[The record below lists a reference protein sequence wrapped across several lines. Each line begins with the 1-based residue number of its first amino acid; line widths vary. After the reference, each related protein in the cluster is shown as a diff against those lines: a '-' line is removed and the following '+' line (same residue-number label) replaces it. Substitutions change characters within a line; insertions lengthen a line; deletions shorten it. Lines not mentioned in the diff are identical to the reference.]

1 MRLAAID
8 IGSNG
13 ARLLIKNF
21 RTTQDGNQQISRV
34 MYMRV
39 PLRLGSDVFT
49 LGKVSKERMLM
60 MKHMLKAFRQ
70 LMKLNQ
76 VDDYRACATS
86 AMRDAENGKKVL
98 KKLYEAT
105 GINLEIIN
113 GREEARLL
121 CNNIVEN
128 IESATGNYAYIDVG
142 GGSTEISLL
151 HDGALIHSQSYNV
164 GTLRMLGGMV
174 SKETIENMK
183 ADLHRFA
190 KDLPGIRIIGSG
202 GNINKLYKLS
212 RNGKETREV
221 TVSEIRNIYGKL
233 KALSV
238 EERIEQYGLKADRAD
253 VIIPASEIFMVAAD
267 ALGCDVIKVPNISLA
282 DSIIDG
288 LYRTKYA
295 ASDM

>member
-21 RTTQDGNQQISRV
+21 RKISEEEVQVSRV

-49 LGKVSKERMLM
+49 LGKVSKARMLM
-60 MKHMLKAFRQ
+60 MKHTLKAFRQ
-70 LMKLNQ
+70 IMKLNL

-86 AMRDAENGKKVL
+86 AMRDADNGKRIMKRL
-98 KKLYEAT
+98 AKTT
-105 GINLEIIN
+105 GIELEIID
-113 GREEARLL
+113 GKEEALLL
-121 CNNIVEN
+121 CNNLIEN
-128 IESATGNYAYIDVG
+128 TGSAKGNFAYVDVG
-142 GGSTEISLL
+142 GGSTEISIL
-151 HDGALIHSQSYNV
+151 HDGALMYSHSYNI

-174 SKETIENMK
+174 AKTAFDELK
-183 ADLHRFA
+183 ADMERLA
-190 KDLPGIRIIGSG
+190 KDMPDIRMIGSG

-212 RNGKETREV
+212 KDKLPERIVSIAEV
-221 TVSEIRNIYGKL
+221 KDIYNSL

-253 VIIPASEIFMVAAD
+253 VIIPASEIFITIAD
-267 ALGCDVIKVPNISLA
+267 ALGCDKVQVPNISLA
-282 DSIIDG
+282 DCITDG
-288 LYRTKYA
+288 LYRSKTA
-295 ASDM
+295 G